1 MLCVTLSY
9 FVFFMSLAQNLQ
21 VEHQYLPMVSHI
33 DELISKA
40 SVTPHDE
47 GCQDYLED
55 VLVKLGFSVHRFNHY
70 GVSNLVATI
79 GNGSTRIA
87 FAGHTDVVPAG
98 DVALWQSHPFKPCY
112 TKGNIVGRG
121 IADMKGGIA
130 AMLAAVENTLEQWNL
145 SSFTFMLLIT
155 SDEEGEAEF
164 GTKSI
169 VNYLTESHL
178 LPHFCIVGEPSAS
191 KETGD
196 VIKVGRR
203 GAISAELTIQGK
215 QGHAAYPQYA
225 NNAAHTASD
234 IASWL
239 NHLSWD
245 SGSVD
250 FPGTSLQI
258 TGIDT
263 GAWTDNIIPGL
274 SRLCFNIR
282 YSHAYSELDIRKR
295 IEDGLLQLQQNIA
308 VDWQRPCLPYLTQI
322 DDTNT
327 SLITEVE
334 QAIFQVCRR
343 FPRLSTSGGTS
354 DGRFIAQSGC
364 QVVELGVPNNTIHQI
379 NERVK
384 LADLQTL
391 QDIYQ
396 ALLVRL
402 LT

>member
-1 MLCVTLSY
+1 
-9 FVFFMSLAQNLQ
+9 MSLAQKLL
-21 VEHQYLPMVSHI
+21 VDDRYLAMISHI
-33 DELISKA
+33 EHLISKA
-40 SVTPHDE
+40 SVTPDDK
-47 GCQDYLED
+47 GCQDYLAQI
-55 VLVKLGFSVHRFNHY
+55 LITLGFDVHRFNHH

-79 GNGSTRIA
+79 GSGATRIA

-98 DVALWQSHPFKPCY
+98 DIDLWQCPPFKA
-112 TKGNIVGRG
+112 TFKNDEIVGRG

-130 AMLAAVENTLEQWNL
+130 AMLAAIEASVEYWDL
-145 SSFTFMLLIT
+145 STFTFMFLIT

-164 GTKSI
+164 GTKAI
-169 VNYLTESHL
+169 VAYLAENHL
-178 LPHFCIVGEPSAS
+178 LPHYCIVGEPSAS
-191 KETGD
+191 ECTGD

-234 IASWL
+234 VASWL

-245 SGSVD
+245 NGSDD

-263 GAWTDNIIPGL
+263 GIWTDNIIPGS

-282 YSHAYSELDIRKR
+282 YSHAYTEPAIRKR
-295 IEDGLLQLQQNIA
+295 IEDGLAQIQQNIA
-308 VDWQRPCLPYLTQI
+308 IEWQRPCMPYFTQI
-322 DDTNT
+322 DEKRLN
-327 SLITEVE
+327 LISEVE
-334 QAIFQVCRR
+334 QAIFQACRR

-364 QVVELGVPNNTIHQI
+364 QVVELGVPNNTIHQV

-384 LADLQTL
+384 VADLQTL

-396 ALLVRL
+396 LLLMRL
-402 LT
+402 MR